1 MGRSVLMW
9 LRREKRE
16 PEGDK
21 VWGIDDKSQM
31 QSFSVWRSLYE
42 SASRPLIIL
51 MIDNNAIRED

>member
-42 SASRPLIIL
+42 STSRPLMIL